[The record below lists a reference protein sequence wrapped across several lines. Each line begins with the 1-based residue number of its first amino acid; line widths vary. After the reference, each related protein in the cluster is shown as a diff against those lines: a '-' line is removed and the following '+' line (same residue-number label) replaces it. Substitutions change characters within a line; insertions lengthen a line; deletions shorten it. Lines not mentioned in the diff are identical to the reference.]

1 VRRARCASAGGQP
14 EDVHVFREDS
24 NREKIRDTMTA
35 ATDAQEGLPTADV
48 FRWLALAAAVM
59 TFLLIVVGGIV
70 RVTGSGLGCPDWPL
84 CHGQLIPPLEFTA
97 LIEYSHRL
105 TASLTSPLILATT
118 IVAWAR
124 YRRTSWVFWPSVA
137 SLALLVVQV
146 LLGGVTVVMEL
157 PPTIVAAHL
166 ANALLILALQ
176 VLIMVGAFRLHQRG
190 GRAPSFSLDDS
201 LTRLAAS
208 TAATVFLLLVSGA
221 LVTSSGADAACAGW
235 PLCDGIVWPSNLL
248 GQIHMLHRFIAALAG
263 LMVLGLAWAAWQRR
277 QEKPPVAIAAVVTGV
292 LLLAQVLVGA
302 ANVLRGFPPALGGLH
317 VATATAVWGS
327 LILTL
332 ALAGERPTADAATLQ
347 EDAPPEAP
355 GSVGDY
361 VALMKPII
369 VGLLLVTTLAAMIV
383 AAKGWPDWGLV
394 AWTMIGG
401 TLAAGGSSALNQYI
415 DRELDQRMQRTS
427 RRPLPGGRLK
437 EAEAI
442 AFGLALS
449 IGSFYILAVF
459 VNLLSAVL
467 ALAGI
472 LYYVIFYSL
481 GLKQATTHNIVI
493 GGGAGAIPP
502 LVGWAAATG
511 GLSLGALFLFALV
524 FFWTPPHFWALALV
538 RRKDYA
544 RAGVPMLPV
553 IYGERETR
561 TEILLYTLQVV
572 ALTLLMPV
580 ADVGGWIY
588 ILLAVGLGGLLCYY
602 AWQLFREGGN
612 KSAWMMYRYSSLYLA
627 LIFSA
632 LVVDT
637 LVRF

>member
-1 VRRARCASAGGQP
+1 MTSSPDRTHRLSDAR
-14 EDVHVFREDS
+14 
-24 NREKIRDTMTA
+24 K
-35 ATDAQEGLPTADV
+35 
-48 FRWLALAAAVM
+48 FRWLALTAAVM

-84 CHGQLIPPLEFTA
+84 CYGRLIPPLEFA
-97 LIEYSHRL
+97 SIIEYSHRL
-105 TASLTSPLILATT
+105 TASLTSPLIVATT
-118 IVAWAR
+118 LVAWLR
-124 YRRTSWVFWPSVA
+124 YRRATWIFWPSVV
-137 SLALLVVQV
+137 SLILLLVQV
-146 LLGGVTVVMEL
+146 LLGGLTVVMEL
-157 PPTIVAAHL
+157 PPTIVAVHL

-176 VLIMVGAFRLHQRG
+176 VLVMVGAFRIHQRG
-190 GRAPSFSLDDS
+190 GEAPTFSLEDP
-201 LTRLAAS
+201 LTRLGAS

-221 LVTSSGADAACAGW
+221 LVTSTGADTACAGW
-235 PLCDGIVWPSNLL
+235 PLCDGRVWPSGLL
-248 GQIHMLHRFIAALAG
+248 GQIHMLHRIIAALGG
-263 LMVLGLAWAAWQRR
+263 LMIMGWTWAAWQRR
-277 QEKPPVAIAAVVTGV
+277 RERPPVAIAAVVSAV
-292 LLLAQVLVGA
+292 LVLAQILVGA
-302 ANVLRGFPPALGGLH
+302 ANVLRGFPPALAGLH

-332 ALAGERPTADAATLQ
+332 ALSGERRLPQAEGSADLGK
-347 EDAPPEAP
+347 PESP
-355 GSVGDY
+355 GSLGDY

-394 AWTMIGG
+394 AWTMLGG

-415 DRELDQRMQRTS
+415 DRKLDLRMQRTS
-427 RRPLPGGRLK
+427 HRPLPGGRLR
-437 EAEAI
+437 APEAI
-442 AFGLALS
+442 AFGLALCV
-449 IGSFYILAVF
+449 GSFYILAVF

-502 LVGWAAATG
+502 LVGWAAVTG
-511 GLSLGALFLFALV
+511 GLSVGAFFLFALI

-553 IYGERETR
+553 VYGERETR
-561 TEILLYTLQVV
+561 TEIFLYTLQVV

-580 ADVGGWIY
+580 AHLGGWVYLI
-588 ILLAVGLGGLLCYY
+588 LAVGLGGLLCFF
-602 AWQLFREGGN
+602 AWQLLRQGGN
-612 KSAWMMYRYSSLYLA
+612 RSAWLMYRYSSLYLA

-637 LVRF
+637 FVRF

>member
-1 VRRARCASAGGQP
+1 MTPSSNLTSDLPDAR
-14 EDVHVFREDS
+14 
-24 NREKIRDTMTA
+24 K
-35 ATDAQEGLPTADV
+35 

-70 RVTGSGLGCPDWPL
+70 RVTDSGLGCPDWPL
-84 CHGQLIPPLEFTA
+84 CYGQIIPPLEFA
-97 LIEYSHRL
+97 SIIEYSHRL
-105 TASLTSPLILATT
+105 TASLTSPLIVATT
-118 IVAWAR
+118 LVAWLR
-124 YRRTSWVFWPSVA
+124 YRRAKWVLWPSIV
-137 SLALLVVQV
+137 SLILLLVQV
-146 LLGGVTVVMEL
+146 LLGGLTVVMEV
-157 PPTIVAAHL
+157 PPTIVAVHL

-176 VLIMVGAFRLHQRG
+176 VLVMVGAFRIYQRSG
-190 GRAPSFSLDDS
+190 GAPSFSLEAP
-201 LTRLAAS
+201 LTRLGAS

-221 LVTSSGADAACAGW
+221 LVTSTGADTACAGW
-235 PLCDGIVWPSNLL
+235 PLCDGGLWPSGLL
-248 GQIHMLHRFIAALAG
+248 GQIHMLHRFIAALGG
-263 LMVLGLAWAAWQRR
+263 LMILGLTWAAWQRR
-277 QEKPPVAIAAVVTGV
+277 RERPPVAIAAVVTAV

-302 ANVLRGFPPALGGLH
+302 ANVLSGFPAVLEGLH

-332 ALAGERPTADAATLQ
+332 ALSGERKSSSAATSTDQ
-347 EDAPPEAP
+347 PTSESP
-355 GSVGDY
+355 GTLGDY

-383 AAKGWPDWGLV
+383 AARGWPDWGLV
-394 AWTMIGG
+394 AWTMLGG

-415 DRELDQRMQRTS
+415 DRELDLRMQRTS
-427 RRPLPGGRLK
+427 RRPLPGGRLR

-449 IGSFYILAVF
+449 IASFYVLAVF

-511 GLSLGALFLFALV
+511 GLSVGAFFLFALI

-544 RAGVPMLPV
+544 KAGVPMLPV

-561 TEILLYTLQVV
+561 TEIFLYTLQVV

-580 ADVGGWIY
+580 AHVGGALY
-588 ILLAVGLGGLLCYY
+588 LLLAVGLGGLLCYY
-602 AWQLFREGGN
+602 AWQLLRHGGN
-612 KSAWMMYRYSSLYLA
+612 RSAWMMYRYSSLYLA

-632 LVVDT
+632 LVVDAF
-637 LVRF
+637 VKF